1 MSTPTTAHIA
11 TFADAQ
17 EVLAAALPGYTKRPH
32 QMALAEVVEQSIQD
46 GKCAAL
52 QAGTGTGKS
61 LALLIPMILSGR
73 RGVVATSTKAL
84 QSQYAK
90 HDLPFLQEHLGVPF
104 TWAVLKGRSNY
115 PCHAKAEDITSPARG
130 QREVL
135 DRMTACSTPEA
146 VKDGSIIDREDFPAL
161 TDDEWRAFSMSAAE
175 CPGAKSCPFADK
187 CFAERA
193 KNRAAEATVVVTNT
207 AYLLQDIKLRQ
218 ATDNNVALLGEIDL
232 LAIDEAHNL
241 VDAATGALEDTLGQ
255 GGYAK
260 LGRDLA
266 AFLEAQDGDV
276 SAADQIEPAAAEL
289 WRVLGLAY
297 DAFLARSKGKPDPMP
312 LPQGVIIADEL
323 GAAFINLYNA
333 IKTAREAVK
342 NVTVFEDHDRIT
354 RSRILRRSLGQLSRI
369 EQYTTDSDD
378 VTVRWLEQETST
390 WRGEQRTRLYLRSAP
405 IRVAPF
411 LRAALWSMI
420 PTILSSATLTTASA
434 KSGGADFSY
443 MLEQLGLDGFDP
455 LTFDAGSPFD
465 YQKQTRTFIAPRSA
479 PEPAGRTVTEWR
491 AYAQATSLELVR
503 ASKGGAFLL
512 YTSRSAMN
520 EAHRA
525 LAPMFQR
532 MGLLVLKQG
541 DYPTSEMV
549 RLFKENGNAV
559 LFGLKSFFEGVD
571 IAGRALRLVILDKL
585 PFGVPTDLL
594 LQARCDW
601 LDRKHGKWGGFS
613 HQTIPAMTLTL
624 IQAHGRLVR
633 HLSDQGMF
641 AILDN
646 RLWTKRYGNQIRA
659 ALPQAPETDSI
670 NNAVKYLASLG

>member
-1 MSTPTTAHIA
+1 VSTPTITPAN
-11 TFADAQ
+11 FAEAQ

-32 QMALAEVVEQSIQD
+32 QMALAEVIEWAITD
-46 GKCAAL
+46 KKCAAL

-61 LALLIPMILSGR
+61 LALLIPIILSGL

-90 HDLPFLQEHLGVPF
+90 HDLPFLQEHLGVQF
-104 TWAVLKGRSNY
+104 SWAVLKGRSNY
-115 PCHAKAEDITSPARG
+115 PCHAKAEEITSPTRS
-130 QREVL
+130 QHKVL
-135 DRMTACSTPEA
+135 DQMAACSTPDA
-146 VKDGSIIDREDFPAL
+146 IRDRTIIDREDFPGL
-161 TDDEWRAFSMSAAE
+161 TEEDWRDFSMSAAE
-175 CPGAKSCPFADK
+175 CPGAKSCPFAEK

-193 KNRAAEATVVVTNT
+193 KARAAEADVVVTNT
-207 AYLLQDIKLRQ
+207 AYLMQDIQLRS
-218 ATDNNVALLGEIDL
+218 ATEGNVALLGDFDV

-241 VDAATGALEDTLGQ
+241 EAAATGALEDTLGQ

-260 LGRDLA
+260 LGRDLG
-266 AFLEAQDGDV
+266 AFLEANDADT
-276 SAADQIEPAAAEL
+276 AAAEAIEPAAAEL
-289 WRVLGLAY
+289 WRVLGMAY
-297 DAFLARSKGKPDPMP
+297 DAFLVRSKGKTDPMS
-312 LPQGVIIADEL
+312 LPQGVIIDGDL

-333 IKTAREAVK
+333 IKGAREAVK
-342 NVTVFEDHDRIT
+342 NVTVFEDHDRIV
-354 RSRILRRSLGQLSRI
+354 RSRILRRSLGQLGRI
-369 EQYTTDSDD
+369 ERYTTDSDD

-390 WRGEQRTRLYLRSAP
+390 WRGERRTRLFLRSAP

-411 LRAALWSMI
+411 LRKALWSVV

-434 KSGGADFSY
+434 KNGAADFSY
-443 MLEQLGLDGFDP
+443 MLEQLGLDDFDP

-465 YQKQTRTFIAPRSA
+465 YQRQTKTFIAPKSA
-479 PEPAGRTVTEWR
+479 PEPAGRTVGEWR
-491 AYAQATSLELVR
+491 TYAQATSLELVR

-520 EAHRA
+520 DAHRA
-525 LAPMFQR
+525 LAPMLEQ

-571 IAGRALRLVILDKL
+571 ISGRALRLVILDKL

-594 LQARCDW
+594 LQARCEW
-601 LDRKHGKWGGFS
+601 LDRKYGKWGGFS
-613 HQTIPAMTLTL
+613 HLTIPAMTLTL

-633 HLSDQGMF
+633 HMDDQGLF

-646 RLWTKRYGNQIRA
+646 RMWTKRYGTQIRA
-659 ALPQAPETDSI
+659 ALPQAPETSDI
-670 NNAVKYLASLG
+670 NDAVRYLGSLS